1 MNFAHKPILLL
12 NRTVYL
18 LAEPRVSFII
28 QMIRYAVVPRAV
40 TKRGIDSPFG
50 LTIILRECPPGLSKG
65 PKNCRSAFADFEAD
79 QEARF

>member
-40 TKRGIDSPFG
+40 TKRGIDTPFG
-50 LTIILRECPPGLSKG
+50 LMIIFAGAREVFLKVAQKLPFGVRRL
-65 PKNCRSAFADFEAD
+65 
-79 QEARF
+79 